1 MSPEET
7 HSRRRVEK
15 NRVFPVTSRG
25 HPFVIKSHEIGLARL
40 RINPDKVFPLFRA
53 IM

>member
-25 HPFVIKSHEIGLARL
+25 HPFVIELAEIGCWTRL
-40 RINPDKVFPLFRA
+40 RIIRERVTPF
-53 IM
+53 